1 MIWKLV
7 SEKLHKFWKINVW
20 YFSGS
25 GCSEVKS
32 ACNDN
37 ICLSTSSRTIHTGV
51 FSRDFFS
58 TDTYLNCSFCIQ
70 LQLRATLYS
79 FELIFGGNE
88 NKFICFWEF
97 LSFNWCLLVWILK
110 LLVLLCSL
118 IDIRK
123 FVKTHSRFYNSP
135 NNISKSNMFRQV
147 QTKGS
152 DPIVSPQLL
161 SSIPC
166 QFVMKT
172 R

>member
-1 MIWKLV
+1 MFDIFQALDVLRSSPPVTTIFVCRPRAEQFILVCFHEIFFLPTLIWIVL
-7 SEKLHKFWKINVW
+7 FAYN
-20 YFSGS
+20 Y
-25 GCSEVKS
+25 
-32 ACNDN
+32 
-37 ICLSTSSRTIHTGV
+37 
-51 FSRDFFS
+51 
-58 TDTYLNCSFCIQ
+58 NCGQ
-70 LQLRATLYS
+70 LYS